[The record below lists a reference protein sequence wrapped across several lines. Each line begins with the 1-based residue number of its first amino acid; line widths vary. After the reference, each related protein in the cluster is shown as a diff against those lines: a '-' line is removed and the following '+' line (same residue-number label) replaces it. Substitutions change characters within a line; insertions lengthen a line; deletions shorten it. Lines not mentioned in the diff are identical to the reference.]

1 MCVRD
6 GDFSYIIPL
15 LERVIS
21 TDIYI
26 KKKKL
31 ASKQRCF
38 FLLLTT
44 YCKMQR

>member
-6 GDFSYIIPL
+6 GDFCYIIPL

-21 TDIYI
+21 TDFYI
-26 KKKKL
+26 KKKNRLLNKDV
-31 ASKQRCF
+31 F